1 MVFRNFRLNTILRV
15 LFLCASIYLFFYLL
29 QQTSLYATT
38 FIVGLVALFQIW
50 GLLRY
55 VENTNRYL
63 SRFLLS
69 IRYNDFTQ
77 TFQSSMKGSA
87 FEDLN
92 LAFNEVIREFQ
103 KARMEKE
110 EHFRYLQTVVQH
122 VEVGLIA
129 FNRQTEEIELMNGTA
144 RRLLKAPHPRKIDD
158 FGKISDRLVTQLR
171 DIKPRQK
178 VHVKIADH
186 DETLLLSIRSTDFM
200 LRQQRYSIVSFQ
212 NIQSELEEKELE
224 AWQTLI
230 RTLTHEIMNSIT
242 PISSLASTAGSLLEA
257 ECDKGDGD
265 ESIGDVLNAVKTIEK
280 RSTGLINFVENY
292 RQLTRIPSPKFELVQ
307 VTELFDRVGRLMEK
321 QFEEAS
327 IQLQTSIDPETLE
340 LTCDADQI
348 EQVLIN
354 LTKNAV
360 EAVEARKNAE
370 VDIAARMDGQG
381 RTVLQIADNG
391 PGIQPDA
398 LEKIFIPFFTT
409 KKEGSGIG
417 LSLSKQI
424 MRLHRGTL
432 GVTSKPDEK
441 TIFTLRF

>member
-1 MVFRNFRLNTILRV
+1 MVFRNFRLNTIFRV
-15 LFLCASIYLFFYLL
+15 LFLCATIYVFFYLL

-38 FIVGLVALFQIW
+38 FIIGLVALFQIW
-50 GLLRY
+50 ALLRY

-92 LAFNEVIREFQ
+92 LAFNEVVREFQ

-129 FNRQTEEIELMNGTA
+129 FNRQTEEIELMNSAA

-158 FGKISDRLVTQLR
+158 FAKISNRLVTQLR

-186 DETLLLSIRSTDFM
+186 DETLLLSIRATDFM
-200 LRQQRYSIVSFQ
+200 LRQQRFSIVSFQ
-212 NIQSELEEKELE
+212 NIQSELEERELE

-242 PISSLASTAGSLLEA
+242 PISSLASTAGALIES

-265 ESIGDVLNAVKTIEK
+265 ESLEDVLNAVKTIEK

-307 VTELFDRVGRLMEK
+307 VKELFERVGRLMEK

-354 LTKNAV
+354 LAKNAV
-360 EAVEARKNAE
+360 EAVESRKSAAVE
-370 VDIAARMDGQG
+370 IAARMDGQG
-381 RTVLQIADNG
+381 RTILQITDNG

-398 LEKIFIPFFTT
+398 LDKIFIPFYTT

-432 GVTSKPDEK
+432 GVSSKQDEK
-441 TIFTLRF
+441 TVFTLRF